1 MRYIYSLV
9 LTTPINN
16 GILEVTAQRIPKK
29 MKSFDKNIILT
40 LVLCLILMQL
50 CCTFM
55 VRTVLIDNMVEL
67 PFLSVATILTVSFAL
82 WVSYRDQSVIYLTVT
97 DSLLTVLTICFMM
110 RYDYHLQLSNWQVY
124 FLLLLLIL
132 WYSIRSI
139 SSAIPLY
146 EKRLSIGITLTG
158 FGLCIWG
165 LLQLYGVIPSN
176 HQQFPM
182 TGPFFNPGPFSGFLS
197 VIFPVALDLFLHTR
211 TKWRYPALLTCIL
224 ILCILPAGMSRAAWI
239 ALITGSLWVIIFHYG
254 WWEKVKSVYRE
265 NKRKTFLFALG
276 GIGVLFFIAVLLFHI
291 KTNSAY
297 GRLFIWKNTINAIAE
312 KPLWGYG
319 GGSFPYV
326 YGEAQ
331 KEYFS
336 KGLYSQTEEFVA
348 GSPFYA
354 FNEYLHMSVECGIP
368 FLIAYLS
375 LMVYT
380 IYVGMKNKRYGICA
394 GLLSLSVFAFFS
406 YPFQI
411 LAFGV
416 MMILLLSACL
426 ETRRTDNKM
435 TIALSKRYRCVLLVL
450 LLIGNILIC
459 IKLYPATKITE
470 HWILAKVLF
479 KEKRYET
486 LEAENQYLYSY
497 LKHNNEFLML
507 FAQGL
512 YKQKK
517 YKECILVL
525 HRGQK
530 LSSHPHL
537 RILEGECYRSMG
549 KFEETERCFKDA
561 IYLLPGRIYPYYLL
575 AKLYASPKY
584 LHPEEFEKMKHIV
597 LTKKPKV
604 DSEAIDKM
612 KEEVTKIKVQTIKKQ
627 LNYD

>member
-1 MRYIYSLV
+1 MGATFQGLDIAKSGMMAYNASMQTAAHNLANVGTKGYSRQVVKTAAQTRHVSSIKVEGSGVYVQGIVREHNDYYDVKYCKSNATYYKYNTHSYFLNDVQKV
-9 LTTPINN
+9 LYAKDEKQAGITT
-16 GILEVTAQRIPKK
+16 
-29 MKSFDKNIILT
+29 SFDEFCKRLT
-40 LVLCLILMQL
+40 GTSTDAGSETRRKEI
-50 CCTFM
+50 
-55 VRTVLIDNMVEL
+55 
-67 PFLSVATILTVSFAL
+67 
-82 WVSYRDQSVIYLTVT
+82 VSYAET
-97 DSLLTVLTICFMM
+97 
-110 RYDYHLQLSNWQVY
+110 
-124 FLLLLLIL
+124 
-132 WYSIRSI
+132 
-139 SSAIPLY
+139 
-146 EKRLSIGITLTG
+146 
-158 FGLCIWG
+158 
-165 LLQLYGVIPSN
+165 
-176 HQQFPM
+176 
-182 TGPFFNPGPFSGFLS
+182 FSGFVQETATNL
-197 VIFPVALDLFLHTR
+197 
-211 TKWRYPALLTCIL
+211 K
-224 ILCILPAGMSRAAWI
+224 
-239 ALITGSLWVIIFHYG
+239 SLQEEAN
-254 WWEKVKSVYRE
+254 EK
-265 NKRKTFLFALG
+265 
-276 GIGVLFFIAVLLFHI
+276 I
-291 KTNSAY
+291 KT
-297 GRLFIWKNTINAIAE
+297 TVEQINAIAE

-354 FNEYLHMSVECGIP
+354 FNEYLQMSVEWGIP

-435 TIALSKRYRCVLLVL
+435 TIALSKRYRYVLLVL
-450 LLIGNILIC
+450 LLIGNVFIC

-470 HWILAKVLF
+470 HWILAKLLF

-517 YKECILVL
+517 YKECIIVL

-530 LSSHPHL
+530 LSSHPYL
-537 RILEGECYRSMG
+537 RILEGECNRSMG
-549 KFEETERCFKDA
+549 QFEETERCFKDA
-561 IYLLPGRIYPYYLL
+561 VWLLPGRIYPYYLL
-575 AKLYASPKY
+575 AKLYASPEY

-627 LNYD
+627 MSYD